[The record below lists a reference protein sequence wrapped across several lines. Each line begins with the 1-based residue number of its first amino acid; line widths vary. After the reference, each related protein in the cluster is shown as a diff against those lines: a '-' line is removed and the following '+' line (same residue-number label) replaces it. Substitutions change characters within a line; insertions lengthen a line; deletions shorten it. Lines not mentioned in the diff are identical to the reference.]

1 MMKQDSVKIMGILN
15 ITPDSF
21 YAESRCVSEMEI
33 LRTAERMLDEGA
45 DILDVGGVSTR
56 PDCDFVTEEEEIGR
70 ILFAVR
76 SLVRH
81 FPGVT
86 LSVDTF
92 RPKVAHLCC
101 DEGCKI
107 INDISGGCDEMY
119 GVLATYDVSY
129 VLMHFIGK
137 DGKMSMDH
145 HYSDILNEMMEY
157 FKDKI
162 NRINSFGVK
171 DIIIDPGFGFSKNI
185 EENWYVLDNLNVF
198 TAMNLPILVGLSRKS
213 MIYKPLSI
221 SPQDSLEATLSAN
234 RKAVENGASILR
246 VHDVKEHKNLL

>member
-1 MMKQDSVKIMGILN
+1 MMKNATVKIMGILN
-15 ITPDSF
+15 VTPDSF
-21 YAESRCVSEMEI
+21 YAESRCISEMEI
-33 LRTAERMLDEGA
+33 LKTAERMIKDGA

-56 PDCDFVTEEEEIGR
+56 PDCDFVTEEEEINR
-70 ILFAVR
+70 IHFAVR
-76 SLVRH
+76 TLMKH

-92 RPKVAHLCC
+92 RPNVAHLCC

-119 GVLATYDVSY
+119 SLLSTYDVSY

-137 DGKMSMDH
+137 DGKMTMDH
-145 HYSDILNEMMEY
+145 HYSNILDEMMDY

-162 NRINSFGVK
+162 HRINSFGVK
-171 DIIIDPGFGFSKNI
+171 NIIIDPGFGFSKNI

-198 TAMNLPILVGLSRKS
+198 TSLNLPILVGLSRKS

-221 SPQDSLEATLSAN
+221 SPQDSLEATIAAN
-234 RKAVENGASILR
+234 MKAVENGASILR
-246 VHDVKEHKNLL
+246 VHDVKEHRDLL